1 MDAATKGSNGLNDA
15 DGIVPPIPPNMPKVK
30 PNRFTRWMGRT
41 ALRLGGWRIVGPIPD
56 LSKAVLIVA
65 PHSSNWDGFWGM
77 AAKLALGLE
86 VRVLGKTQLFW
97 WPLGPLLRRLG
108 AIPVDRSS
116 PQGTIEQAIAIIRDF
131 DRIWF
136 TLTPEGTRKRV
147 DKWKTG
153 FWKIARNANVPIVMG
168 YFDYPSRII
177 GIDQVFHT
185 SDNQQQDMVQ
195 IREFYRPWQ
204 GKNRGTV

>member
-1 MDAATKGSNGLNDA
+1 MSDATDL
-15 DGIVPPIPPNMPKVK
+15 IPPIPPLMPQVK
-30 PNRFTRWMGRT
+30 PNRFTRWLGRT

-56 LSKAVLIVA
+56 LAKAVLIVA
-65 PHSSNWDGFWGM
+65 PHSSNWDGYWGM
-77 AAKLALGLE
+77 AAKIALGLE

-147 DKWKTG
+147 EKWKSG
-153 FWKIARNANVPIVMG
+153 FLKIAHGAGVPILMA
-168 YFDYPSRII
+168 YFHYPEKII
-177 GIDQVFHT
+177 GIGDVYWT
-185 SDNQQQDMVQ
+185 TGDEAADMAA
-195 IREFYRPWQ
+195 IREWYRPWV

>member
-1 MDAATKGSNGLNDA
+1 MNDTDA
-15 DGIVPPIPPNMPKVK
+15 IVPPIPPNMPRVK
-30 PNRFTRWMGRT
+30 PSRIARWLGRT
-41 ALRLGGWRIVGPIPD
+41 ALRLGGWRIVGPVPD
-56 LSKAVLIVA
+56 VAKAVMIVA

-97 WPLGPLLRRLG
+97 WPLGPVLRRLG

-116 PQGTIEQAIAIIRDF
+116 PQGVIEQAIAIIQGF

-147 DKWKTG
+147 DKWKAG
-153 FWKIARNANVPIVMG
+153 FWKIAHTANVPIVMA
-168 YFDYPSRII
+168 YFDYPDRII
-177 GIDQVFHT
+177 GIHQVFHT
-185 SDNQQQDMVQ
+185 SDNLPQDMAQ
-195 IREFYRPWQ
+195 IREWYRPWR

>member
-1 MDAATKGSNGLNDA
+1 
-15 DGIVPPIPPNMPKVK
+15 MPKVK

-195 IREFYRPWQ
+195 IREFYRPWR

>member
-1 MDAATKGSNGLNDA
+1 MSHD
-15 DGIVPPIPPNMPKVK
+15 IVPRIPPNMPQVP

-41 ALRLGGWRIVGPIPD
+41 FLRVFGWKIVGTLPDIPK
-56 LSKAVLIVA
+56 LVMIVA
-65 PHSSNWDGFWGM
+65 PHSSNWDGIWGM
-77 AAKLALGLE
+77 AAKIAMGFQ
-86 VRVLGKTQLFW
+86 VRVLGKAQLFW
-97 WPLGPLLRRLG
+97 WPLSPLLRKLG
-108 AIPVDRSS
+108 VVPVDRSS

-177 GIDQVFHT
+177 GIDKVFHT
-185 SDNQQQDMVQ
+185 SDNQQQDMAQ
-195 IREFYRPWQ
+195 IREFYRPWR

>member
-1 MDAATKGSNGLNDA
+1 
-15 DGIVPPIPPNMPKVK
+15 MPKVK
-30 PNRFTRWMGRT
+30 PNRFTRWLGRSV
-41 ALRLGGWRIVGPIPD
+41 LRLFGWRIVGPIPD
-56 LSKAVLIVA
+56 LAKAVLIVA

-77 AAKLALGLE
+77 AAQLALGLE

-108 AIPVDRSS
+108 AIPVNRSS

-153 FWKIARNANVPIVMG
+153 FWKIARTADVPIVMA
-168 YFDYPSRII
+168 YFHYPEKII
-177 GIDQVFHT
+177 GIGQVFHPT
-185 SDNQQQDMVQ
+185 DSLQQDMAR
-195 IREFYRPWQ
+195 IREWYRPWL
-204 GKNRGTV
+204 GRNRGTV